1 MSGSGNFRY
10 VAGVQ
15 NGDPS
20 GGRGTR
26 EGTTGGGSG
35 LRHTMNARVRAPIK
49 TQSANNLH
57 NSGISSCIA
66 GVHGVHCTHGHH
78 HTRIPLD
85 NVGGSKYSG
94 GIHSTT
100 LIRSNDDENQRHA

>member
-26 EGTTGGGSG
+26 EGTTVGGPACA
-35 LRHTMNARVRAPIK
+35 HVMNARACAHI
-49 TQSANNLH
+49 TIQSANNLH
-57 NSGISSCIA
+57 NS
-66 GVHGVHCTHGHH
+66 
-78 HTRIPLD
+78 
-85 NVGGSKYSG
+85 
-94 GIHSTT
+94 
-100 LIRSNDDENQRHA
+100 